1 MNTPVS
7 SAREVVV
14 ETALSK
20 YPIHVGRNL
29 GDALRE
35 QIKGIIA
42 KGGRVVAVTDS
53 NVRAAQEA
61 WLAQLG
67 EAVQVLTVPAGEKSK
82 SLDVL
87 GEVLDFLAEN
97 KLDRGGVVLA
107 VGGGVVGDLAGF
119 AAASYLRG
127 IRFIQIPTTLLAMV
141 DSSVGGKTGINI
153 SAGKNLVGAFHQP
166 IAVYSDI
173 DMLRTMPPREFAA
186 GMGEVIKHGML
197 QDARLFDLL
206 ETAPILGPDDER
218 LDEVVEWNCRIKAAV
233 VNADEKETASSG
245 GRALLNLG
253 HTFGHAIE
261 NAAGYGEYLHGEAI
275 GIGLVAAALLSE
287 QLGFISSSDVDRVRA
302 VVDSHRLPVR
312 LHQPLPIEALMKAM
326 RLDKKVK
333 AGVIRFVI
341 MKRIGKA
348 ETIESA
354 DMELV
359 KSIWRACGAS

>member
-1 MNTPVS
+1 MS
-7 SAREVVV
+7 SSREVVV
-14 ETALSK
+14 ETSLSK

-29 GDALRE
+29 ADKLLAQVTE
-35 QIKGIIA
+35 IA
-42 KGGRVVAVTDS
+42 GKRGKVAIVTDS
-53 NVRAAQEA
+53 NVHAAQGD
-61 WLAQLG
+61 WLAKFAEHSDLL
-67 EAVQVLTVPAGEKSK
+67 VVSAGETSK
-82 SLDVL
+82 SLQVL
-87 GEVLDFLAEN
+87 GQVLDFLAEH

-127 IRFIQIPTTLLAMV
+127 IRFIQVPTTVLSMV

-173 DMLRTMPPREFAA
+173 DLLRTMPPREFAS
-186 GMGEVIKHGML
+186 GMAEIIKHGML
-197 QDARLFDLL
+197 QDVALFDLL
-206 ETAPILGPDDER
+206 ETEPILGPDDAR
-218 LDEVVEWNCRIKAAV
+218 LDEVIEWNCKIKAAV
-233 VNADEKETASSG
+233 VNADEKETAASG

-275 GIGLVAAALLSE
+275 GIGLVAAAILSQE
-287 QLGFISSSDVDRVRA
+287 LGFISDSDVQRIRK
-302 VVDSHRLPVR
+302 VVASHRLPIE
-312 LHQPLPIEALMKAM
+312 LNKPLPVETLLAAM

-359 KSIWRACGAS
+359 SEIWRRLGAE

>member
-1 MNTPVS
+1 MS
-7 SAREVVV
+7 SVREVIV

-29 GDALRE
+29 VGKLRAQVE
-35 QIKGIIA
+35 GIAA
-42 KGGRVVAVTDS
+42 KSGKIVIVTDS
-53 NVRAAQEA
+53 NVHAAQGA
-61 WLAQLG
+61 WLEKFSDLA
-67 EAVQVLTVPAGEKSK
+67 EIFVVPAGETSK
-82 SLDVL
+82 SLEVL
-87 GEVLDFLAEN
+87 GQVLDFLAKN
-97 KLDRGGVVLA
+97 KVDRGGVVLA

-127 IRFIQIPTTLLAMV
+127 IRFIQVPTTLLAMV

-173 DMLRTMPPREFAA
+173 ELLRTMPPREFAS
-186 GMGEVIKHGML
+186 GMAEIIKHGML
-197 QDARLFDLL
+197 QDLELFELL
-206 ETAPILGPDDER
+206 EQDPILGPDDTR
-218 LDEVVEWNCRIKAAV
+218 LDAVVEWNCKIKAAV
-233 VNADEKETASSG
+233 VNADEKETAASG

-275 GIGLVAAALLSE
+275 GVGLVAAAILS
-287 QLGFISSSDVDRVRA
+287 QGLGLISETDVERIRNVVSS
-302 VVDSHRLPVR
+302 H
-312 LHQPLPIEALMKAM
+312 HLPIELNCPLHIDKLLAAM
-326 RLDKKVK
+326 QLDKKVK

-341 MKRIGKA
+341 MKQIGKA

-359 KSIWRACGAS
+359 SEIWRRLGAV